1 MLPPLRAS
9 FILGELLNNCQPHLY
24 RKGPDLLYLLSPLL
38 QKLWCLSL
46 PPIGTMLFFSDTIP
60 HLRPPVA
67 CESFWALSSECTLLA
82 QYITKSPNLPPIICV
97 VDNFVYLKSD
107 SEFLIS
113 CLYLPSS
120 GIIGM
125 YLPCLSWDSDW
136 DSDYLDLV
144 QVSWMLSKPFWVHMC
159 YCLVMK
165 GKYFFPNVIYHF

>member
-1 MLPPLRAS
+1 MPSYLYLEKFTSGWNVTPLRAS

-60 HLRPPVA
+60 HLRPPVT

-82 QYITKSPNLPPIICV
+82 QYITQSPNLPPIICV

-113 CLYLPSS
+113 CLYLPSY

-125 YLPCLSWDSDW
+125 YLPCLVTGIQSIKCRASYIPQKLTTQLY
-136 DSDYLDLV
+136 S
-144 QVSWMLSKPFWVHMC
+144 
-159 YCLVMK
+159 
-165 GKYFFPNVIYHF
+165 